1 MACDSSCV
9 EVQAEFRSQEAKLLR
24 SILMAHAQD
33 LTENENISEKVCSLA
48 KDLLQLLTQNN
59 HQELM
64 GGNSQG
70 VEQPEGQHC

>member
-1 MACDSSCV
+1 M
-9 EVQAEFRSQEAKLLR
+9 LR

-33 LTENENISEKVCSLA
+33 LTENENISDTVCSLA

-64 GGNSQG
+64 GGSSQG
-70 VEQPEGQHC
+70 SAQPEGHC